1 MVEVNEEIVR
11 KWLEEV
17 KGFFVVT
24 DVKYRVPGGWG
35 DVDIIAYHPITN
47 EAWVVEVKGW
57 HTEVVYPSYSKYI
70 QQLHA
75 NSLSVIRNKLGNRTF
90 DRVLVVPK
98 LSHIQKTKNATY
110 NAFAQKGIN
119 QIIEFPQILGDLI
132 NSIDTHKDYDS
143 EILQT
148 LRVLKVYKF
157 I

>member
-24 DVKYRVPGGWG
+24 DVKYRVPRGWG
-35 DVDIIAYHPITN
+35 DIDIIAYNPITGD
-47 EAWVVEVKGW
+47 AWVVEVKGW
-57 HTEVVYPSYSKYI
+57 HTEVVYPSYKYI
-70 QQLHA
+70 KPLHA
-75 NSLSVIRNKLGNRTF
+75 NSLAVIQQKLGNRKF
-90 DRVLVVPK
+90 ERVLVVPK
-98 LSHIQKTKNATY
+98 LSNIQKTKNATY
-110 NAFAQKGIN
+110 RAFAQRGIN
-119 QIIEFPQILGDLI
+119 QLIEFPQILKDLI
-132 NSIDTHKDYDS
+132 NSIDTHKAYDS